1 MHAFAKVCVCVLAAG
16 RSQRMGAPKLTAP
29 FAGTTLLDRA
39 LDAACAGDV
48 GHVAVVTGAN
58 RSGVQAVMAAHA
70 SVAAPGGDLP
80 AVCEVHNAAWEQ
92 GQGTSVAAA
101 VRHAAAHGFDALLL
115 MVADQ
120 PFLSAAH
127 LQALVSAYAADHAGV
142 GGPATGEGALSGE
155 AAPREPGALSGEAAP
170 REPGA
175 LPGAGAAPAGG
186 PATGEDALPGAPALP
201 AAYLSCVGERCGNPC
216 LFDACC
222 YDALMALDGDE
233 GARAVLRGRPGLQVA
248 RVPFADALLF
258 EDADTPADFARL
270 ERLAAREATRA
281 WEGRGLL
288 QAQKRAGCQAAACPK
303 TKEACHA

>member
-39 LDAACAGDV
+39 LDAACAGGV

-70 SVAAPGGDLP
+70 SAAAPGGDLP

-101 VRHAAAHGFDALLL
+101 ARHAAAHGFDALLL

-127 LQALVSAYAADHAGV
+127 LQALVRASAADHAGV
-142 GGPATGEGALSGE
+142 GGPATGEG
-155 AAPREPGALSGEAAP
+155 
-170 REPGA
+170 
-175 LPGAGAAPAGG
+175 
-186 PATGEDALPGAPALP
+186 ALPGAPALP

-233 GARAVLRGRPGLQVA
+233 GARAVLRGSPGLQVA

-270 ERLAAREATRA
+270 ERLAAREATSA

-288 QAQKRAGCQAAACPK
+288 QAQKRAGCQAAACPE